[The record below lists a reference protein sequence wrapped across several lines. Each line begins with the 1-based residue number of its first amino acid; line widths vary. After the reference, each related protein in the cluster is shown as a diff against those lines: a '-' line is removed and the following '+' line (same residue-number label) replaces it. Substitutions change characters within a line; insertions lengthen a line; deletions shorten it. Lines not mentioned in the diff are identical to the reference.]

1 MIIKV
6 ETKVNMVI
14 MVHIWEFILNKLKNL
29 KISVTLLYLR
39 YKYAIMFD

>member
-1 MIIKV
+1 MI
-6 ETKVNMVI
+6 NMAND
-14 MVHIWEFILNKLKNL
+14 EGFILNKLKNL

>member
-6 ETKVNMVI
+6 ETKVNMII
-14 MVHIWEFILNKLKNL
+14 MVNCEEFILNKPKYL